1 MKIDNSHRTSSAGNS
16 LHANPRPSGSN
27 GIAGNPLHL
36 LLLLVL
42 SFAPSAAWA
51 HASLVKSTPAKR
63 AVLSHPPTKIQLWF
77 NERIEARYS
86 SLTLTD
92 GNGKQVETGTP
103 EVSSEDPKQLSA
115 TIKPLPPGRYRIQYR
130 VLSVDGH
137 IVKDQY
143 SFTVNNE

>member
-1 MKIDNSHRTSSAGNS
+1 MKIGNRHGTSSIGNS
-16 LHANPRPSGSN
+16 SHGNPRLAAVN
-27 GIAGNPLHL
+27 GVRGEITRLVIL
-36 LLLLVL
+36 LMLV
-42 SFAPSAAWA
+42 FAPSAALA
-51 HASLVKSTPAKR
+51 HAYLVKSTPAKR
-63 AVLSHPPTKIQLWF
+63 AVLNHGPAKIQLWF

-86 SLTLTD
+86 SLTLID
-92 GNGKQVETGTP
+92 GNGQPVETGTP

-115 TIKPLPPGRYRIQYR
+115 TLKALPPGRYRVQYR

>member
-1 MKIDNSHRTSSAGNS
+1 MKLQSRYGTSSIVDS
-16 LHANPRPSGSN
+16 SHANRHRSTATGRRSEMVRV
-27 GIAGNPLHL
+27 AL
-36 LLLLVL
+36 LLILV
-42 SFAPSAAWA
+42 FATSATWA
-51 HASLVKSTPAKR
+51 HAYLVRSTPAKR
-63 AVLSHPPTKIQLWF
+63 AVLNHAPSRIQLWF

-86 SLTLTD
+86 TLTLTD
-92 GNGKQVETGTP
+92 ENGKPVETGTP

-115 TIKPLPPGRYRIQYR
+115 TVKQLPPGRYRIQYR